1 MNLLGVKLTLL
12 IGRTVPVPVPLPMME
27 NLDTVEVT
35 QSDTGQSGFQITFKA
50 GRSGPI
56 DILDYQLLGNPLL
69 MPHNRAVIIVTLN
82 AIPRVLMDGIILDR
96 QLNPSTKPGASTITL
111 SGKDVSIM
119 MDKEQ
124 KPVERLAQNEFVA
137 ALMIIAQYAQYG
149 LIPMVMPPFMIDF
162 PLPMERTPVQRATDL
177 QHLQNLAG
185 RFGYVFYIKP
195 GPAPL
200 MNTAYWGPPV
210 RVGIPKKAL
219 SVNLGGD
226 TNVERLDFRHDA
238 KQASTFYGKVHDRNL
253 NQHLPFETF
262 ASLRIPPLALF
273 PAVPFDLL
281 NVRRTLLD
289 NVEGLNYAQAFA
301 KAQAETDKS
310 MDSVLTATGELD
322 TARYGDL
329 LEARGLVGLRGAGF
343 SYDGFYYVQS
353 VSHSISTNGAYK
365 QRFTLTREGV
375 GSTTPVVPV
384 L

>member
-1 MNLLGVKLTLL
+1 
-12 IGRTVPVPVPLPMME
+12 
-27 NLDTVEVT
+27 
-35 QSDTGQSGFQITFKA
+35 
-50 GRSGPI
+50 
-56 DILDYQLLGNPLL
+56 
-69 MPHNRAVIIVTLN
+69 
-82 AIPRVLMDGIILDR
+82 
-96 QLNPSTKPGASTITL
+96 
-111 SGKDVSIM
+111 
-119 MDKEQ
+119 
-124 KPVERLAQNEFVA
+124 
-137 ALMIIAQYAQYG
+137 
-149 LIPMVMPPFMIDF
+149 
-162 PLPMERTPVQRATDL
+162 
-177 QHLQNLAG
+177 
-185 RFGYVFYIKP
+185 
-195 GPAPL
+195 